1 VSARPDGPAVRVIQ
15 CADETDEVA
24 RTTAAVRALDPGAV
38 RGGQVAVLAR
48 THGQLATV
56 RAAMANAGVPFR
68 QRIDGP
74 GSPYAGAVS
83 TASRLG
89 SSDRL
94 RSWAHDVLDGLDD
107 ATLAAPPTIA
117 GLPGESPAD
126 DEWRH
131 RCQVAEVAL
140 EFLREHP
147 LGNGAEFRT
156 WLGTGRALGVGDAP
170 GLDVLTFHAA
180 KGREWRTV
188 FVTGVESGLVPH
200 RSATTRAGR
209 AEEARLLYVALTRA
223 TDELVVS
230 WAARRGGYQRRRSP
244 LLEGYQAVEPVFV
257 PPPHGLVPSHEPDP
271 TAATYD
277 ALVRWRAKLARAN
290 DTVPEAVCAGPVL
303 RTMATTR
310 PRDADELAALTGV
323 GAITAR
329 RWWPALAPILHASTA
344 AV

>member
-1 VSARPDGPAVRVIQ
+1 VVE
-15 CADETDEVA
+15 CADEADEVA

-38 RGGQVAVLAR
+38 RRGEVAVLAR
-48 THGQLATV
+48 THGQLAAV
-56 RAAMANAGVPFR
+56 RAAMERAGLPFR
-68 QRIDGP
+68 QRLDGP
-74 GSPYAGAVS
+74 GSPYGAAVS

-89 SSDRL
+89 SADRL

-107 ATLAAPPTIA
+107 STLAAPPSTGA
-117 GLPGESPAD
+117 APGAQAD
-126 DEWRH
+126 DEWRR
-131 RCQVAEVAL
+131 RCEVAEVVL
-140 EFLREHP
+140 DFLREHP

-156 WLGTGRALGVGDAP
+156 WLGTGRALGVGDQP

-200 RSATTRAGR
+200 RSATTQAAR

-223 TDELVVS
+223 TDELVIS

-244 LLEGYQAVEPVFV
+244 LLEGYTATAPTSV
-257 PPPHGLVPSHEPDP
+257 PPPEGLVPPRGPDP
-271 TAATYD
+271 VAAAYD
-277 ALVRWRAKLARAN
+277 ALVRWRDGVARAN
-290 DTVPEAVCAGPVL
+290 GTVPEAVCTASVL
-303 RTMATTR
+303 RTIATTR
-310 PRDADELAALTGV
+310 PRDADELALLTGV

-329 RWWPALAPILHASTA
+329 RWWPAMALVLGAPVA